1 VIQEKF
7 VDLFTH
13 ASRLR
18 DKMVG
23 EREVVLTYALQILS
37 ASGFLDALAFKGG
50 TCIRKIH
57 LGLSGRF
64 SMDLDFTAL
73 IRKKP
78 DDFVLDMMEALNREF
93 HGIAFSL
100 EEGWRIT
107 QEGRSF
113 AVTPEYSHAWNQN
126 GAFDIQVS
134 LRESPILPVRP
145 APQIEQQYHRYLEF
159 RADDIPCLD
168 VHEVIAEKIR
178 AAYQR
183 ARVRDVFDLFLFSR
197 RPFDKELVRALTVL
211 KLWQV
216 RDVFEPEVFLERLR
230 KGEYDWHD
238 LSRLVAFDSHVDHR
252 TILQG
257 CLEGFTFLRDLSSEE
272 ALVAQDARRHGQKAR
287 RDALA
292 SWCLREVS
300 ERH

>member
-1 VIQEKF
+1 MIQEKF
-7 VDLFTH
+7 VDFFAR

-18 DKMVG
+18 DRVVA
-23 EREVVLTYALQILS
+23 EREVVLTYTLQLLS
-37 ASGFLDALAFKGG
+37 ISGLLNRLVFKGG

-78 DDFVLDMMEALNREF
+78 DDFVLDMMEAFNREF
-93 HGIAFSL
+93 YGISFGL
-100 EEGWRIT
+100 EEEWRIT
-107 QEGRSF
+107 QKGRSF
-113 AVTPEYSHAWNQN
+113 TVTPEYSHAWNVN

-134 LRESPILPVRP
+134 LRELPILPVQS

-159 RADDIPCLD
+159 RPDSIPCLD

-183 ARVRDVFDLFLFSR
+183 ARVRDIFDLFLFTR
-197 RPFDKELVRALTVL
+197 RPFDRDLVRTLAVL

-216 RDVFEPEVFLERLR
+216 RDVFEPDIFFERLR
-230 KGEYDWHD
+230 TGRYDWND
-238 LSRLVAFDSHVDHR
+238 LSRLVASDFRVDQRATLH
-252 TILQG
+252 G
-257 CLEGFTFLRDLSSEE
+257 CLEGFAFLRDLTPEE
-272 ALVAQDARRHGQKAR
+272 VLVAKDARGHRQKAR
-287 RDALA
+287 RDVLVAR
-292 SWCLREVS
+292 CLSRVS
-300 ERH
+300 KRG